1 MAKKTLNSCRTAN
14 DFVRYAQRNG
24 ADVVDCK
31 KGVKIYGDRP
41 DQYAVIH
48 SNHPRELA
56 TGTRSALV
64 KALISIGIAGS
75 VGCAWIYQ
83 AMVAMQL

>member
-1 MAKKTLNSCRTAN
+1 MAKKTLKACRTAS
-14 DFVRYAQRNG
+14 DFVGYAQSHG
-24 ADVVDCK
+24 GEVITCG
-31 KGVKIYGDRP
+31 KGVKIINGRK

-64 KALISIGIAGS
+64 KAFIAIGLAGS
-75 VGCAWIYQ
+75 VACMLLSMPMFLA
-83 AMVAMQL
+83 